1 MTAAS
6 IVQDHLPAC
15 IISLGSLNA
24 QLSRWRTSVILFPV
38 DERTTTKG
46 SKAFDNRRTRPLLV
60 SVWAWRV
67 PYVHEA

>member
-6 IVQDHLPAC
+6 IVQDHLSAC

-38 DERTTTKG
+38 DERTSTKG
-46 SKAFDNRRTRPLLV
+46 SKAFDNRGTRHLLV
-60 SVWAWRV
+60 SARARRV
-67 PYVHEA
+67 P